1 MTTICANREAMASDR
16 FVTYSTSFNGECKIW
31 IAKGSIWGAAGPS
44 GKGLAFRAWT
54 LGGPRPKF
62 KSSAESEE
70 EDEDQ
75 EVKLEVLQLS
85 RKGLF
90 LWVNADAPDP
100 VFEPFF
106 AIGSG
111 AGFAIGALSMQST
124 LQQAVEVAA
133 KWDGGTRLP
142 LDVIALADLKRKRG

>member
-44 GKGLAFRAWT
+44 NKGLAFRAWT

-62 KSSAESEE
+62 KSPDPEE

-85 RKGLF
+85 PKGLF
-90 LWVNADAPDP
+90 LWVNSGPPDP

-106 AIGSG
+106 GVGSG
-111 AGFAIGALSMQST
+111 AGFAIGALSMQAT
-124 LQQAVEVAA
+124 LEQAVEVAA

-142 LDVIALADLKRKRG
+142 IDVIALRDVKRKRG